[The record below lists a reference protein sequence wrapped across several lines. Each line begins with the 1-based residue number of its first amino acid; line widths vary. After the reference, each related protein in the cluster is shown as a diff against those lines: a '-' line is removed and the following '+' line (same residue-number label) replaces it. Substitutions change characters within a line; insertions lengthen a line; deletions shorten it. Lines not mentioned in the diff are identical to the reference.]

1 MNEMPTETAFYDE
14 KGEHKKP
21 EKPAPQKPVNERG
34 RRRVAAFLGIGALI
48 AVAALVAF
56 GAKSQSDRRGDAVA
70 ALNARKNTLPVVHA
84 MTVKEISGPR
94 TIDLPGNMAAFDS
107 ATLFARATGYIK
119 VRNVDIGSK
128 VKKGDVLAVIA
139 APDLD
144 AQLEQAKAQLLQL
157 KASVQQAQA
166 TADLGKVTDQRTS
179 RLVAQGWSSAQQ
191 GDQDRLTAA
200 SSSAAVAVAQANVV
214 AQEAAVNRLTE
225 LTGFEQI
232 VAPFDGVITSRLID
246 VGSLVTADAASGT
259 SMFSIQRTD
268 VLRVQVYVPQAAYF
282 GIKDGDHA
290 SVTVPE
296 LPGQSFDGVVARNA
310 SSLAAGTRT
319 LLTEVDVDNKKG
331 ELTAGLYGIL
341 HLQVQRPNP
350 IISIPSQAV
359 IFNKDGLMA
368 AVIDDSNKVQ
378 LRKLNIEYDNG
389 ADVETRE
396 GLKPG
401 DRVILSPPANV
412 RDGMPVQVQEPAPKS
427 DAKPS

>member
-1 MNEMPTETAFYDE
+1 MNEMPTEHAFFDE
-14 KGEHKKP
+14 KAQER
-21 EKPAPQKPVNERG
+21 KPAKPVNERG
-34 RRRVAAFLGIGALI
+34 RRRIAALLGFAVVAA
-48 AVAALVAF
+48 VAGLVAF
-56 GAKSQSDRRGDAVA
+56 GAKSQSDRHASAIA
-70 ALNARKNTLPVVHA
+70 ALETRKNAVPVVRVIA
-84 MTVKEISGPR
+84 AKEVSAPR
-94 TIDLPGNMAAFDS
+94 TIELPGNMAAFES
-107 ATLFARATGYIK
+107 ATLFARATGYIAT
-119 VRNVDIGSK
+119 RNADIGSK

-144 AQLEQAKAQLLQL
+144 AQLAQAKAQLLQL
-157 KASVQQAQA
+157 QASVEQAQA

-200 SSSAAVAVAQANVV
+200 SSNAAVAVAKANVA

-232 VAPFDGVITSRLID
+232 TAPFDGVITSRLID

-259 SMFSIQRTD
+259 SLFSIQRTD

-290 SVTVPE
+290 AVTVPE
-296 LPGQSFDGVVARNA
+296 LPGQSFDGIVARNA

-319 LLTEVDVDNKKG
+319 LLTEVDVDNKNG
-331 ELTAGLYGIL
+331 QLTAGLYGIL

-350 IISIPSQAV
+350 VISIPSQAV

-368 AVIDDSNKVQ
+368 AVVDEAGKVQ
-378 LRKLNIEYDNG
+378 LRKLNVEYDNG
-389 ADVETRE
+389 ASLDIRD
-396 GLKPG
+396 GLKAG
-401 DRVILSPPANV
+401 DKIVLSPPANV
-412 RDGMPVQVQEPAPKS
+412 TDGMAVKIQQPPPEPE
-427 DAKPS
+427 AKPS

>member
-1 MNEMPTETAFYDE
+1 MNKMSPEQAFFDE
-14 KGEHKKP
+14 KAQQGKP
-21 EKPAPQKPVNERG
+21 EKPANDRG
-34 RRRVAAFLGIGALI
+34 RRRIAAILGFV
-48 AVAALVAF
+48 AVAAVAGLVAF
-56 GAKSQSDRRGDAVA
+56 GAKSQSDRRADAVA
-70 ALNARKNTLPVVHA
+70 VLETRKNMLPVVRA

-94 TIDLPGNMAAFDS
+94 TIELPGNIAAFDS
-107 ATLFARATGYIK
+107 ATLFARATGYIAT
-119 VRNVDIGSK
+119 RNVDIGSK

-144 AQLEQAKAQLLQL
+144 AQLAQAKAQLQQLQ
-157 KASVQQAQA
+157 ASVQQAQA
-166 TADLGKVTDQRTS
+166 QADLGHVTDQRTA

-200 SSSAAVAVAQANVV
+200 SSSAAVAVAKANVV
-214 AQEAAVNRLTE
+214 AQEAAVNRLTK
-225 LTGFEQI
+225 LTGFEE
-232 VAPFDGVITSRLID
+232 VTAPFDGVITSRLID

-259 SMFSIQRTD
+259 SLFSIQRTD

-290 SVTVPE
+290 AVTVPE

-319 LLTEVDVDNKKG
+319 LLTEVDVDNKNG

-341 HLQVQRPNP
+341 HLQVQRQNP
-350 IISIPSQAV
+350 VISIPSQAV
-359 IFNKDGLMA
+359 IFNNDGLLA
-368 AVIDDSNKVQ
+368 AVVDDAGKVQ

-389 ADVETRE
+389 GDVEVRG

-401 DRVILSPPANV
+401 DKVVLSPPANV
-412 RDGMPVQVQEPAPKS
+412 SDGMSVKIQETPPKPE
-427 DAKPS
+427 AKPS